1 MTHTAGV
8 APAIRQFYPQLHA
21 GQSEPIGKQR
31 LNRLDVRLGR

>member
-8 APAIRQFYPQLHA
+8 APAIRQLYPQLDA
-21 GQSEPIGKQR
+21 GPPQPIAKRR

>member
-8 APAIRQFYPQLHA
+8 TPAIRQLHPQLDA
-21 GQSEPIGKQR
+21 GPSEPIGKRR